1 MRSETLSLD
10 VETNINTLVQLVSA
24 TRVDIFSRIAVDASK
39 RAVDR
44 LAWVSHNVD
53 CALCRMVS
61 QQADVI
67 LKRCKL
73 AEKLERIAFALSDQN
88 ARSRAESKQG
98 SGPTPVSTPLSA
110 VQGLVIYGAWLINSS
125 PTRLVPLHCM
135 ASSMQDAASMSDAM
149 QTFYKYEFFTVPM
162 LLKFSLYLHIY
173 CSMGVSLGQ

>member
-1 MRSETLSLD
+1 
-10 VETNINTLVQLVSA
+10 
-24 TRVDIFSRIAVDASK
+24 
-39 RAVDR
+39 
-44 LAWVSHNVD
+44 
-53 CALCRMVS
+53 MVS

-88 ARSRAESKQG
+88 ARNRAESKQG
-98 SGPTPVSTPLSA
+98 SGPSSPPVSTPLSA

-125 PTRLVPLHCM
+125 STCLVPLHCM

-173 CSMGVSLGQ
+173 CSMGVSFRQ